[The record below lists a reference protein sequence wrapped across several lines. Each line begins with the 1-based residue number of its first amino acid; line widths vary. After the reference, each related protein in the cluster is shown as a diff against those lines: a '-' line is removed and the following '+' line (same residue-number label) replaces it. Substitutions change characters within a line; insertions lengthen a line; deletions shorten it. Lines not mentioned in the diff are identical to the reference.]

1 VSTLSSPHLNFF
13 ELTITK
19 SNSEKTEAENWGALL
34 MSHGFFGRLVS
45 RETSSFENFFML
57 TKTKYSSEKSETE
70 NWGALLMRHGFFG
83 WLVSRETSS
92 FENCPYQNQ
101 IQPKTENRGALFM
114 MYQDWW
120 LSEETKPVG
129 KHTLCQKNH
138 TAAPDS
144 PYDIKLKILGK
155 VSMMCF
161 RVSEPRSKI
170 IDFNEELALN
180 PYIMI
185 TARTEI
191 TCQIY

>member
-1 VSTLSSPHLNFF
+1 
-13 ELTITK
+13 
-19 SNSEKTEAENWGALL
+19 
-34 MSHGFFGRLVS
+34 
-45 RETSSFENFFML
+45 
-57 TKTKYSSEKSETE
+57 
-70 NWGALLMRHGFFG
+70 
-83 WLVSRETSS
+83 
-92 FENCPYQNQ
+92 
-101 IQPKTENRGALFM
+101 M

-138 TAAPDS
+138 MAAPDS
-144 PYDIKLKILGK
+144 LYDIKLKILGK